1 MVIVSFAS
9 GAWSPTTA
17 HQSNLYPSPYTKWSA
32 SGAAESYISRGVPAE
47 KIFIGAPFYSRG
59 FAGSGGL
66 GTPGSGVSPDKSWED
81 GVVDYKSLPLPGAVE
96 MYDEAA
102 QASYSYD
109 ASRRVFNSYDNPR
122 AVKAKCDYI
131 KQKGLGGLIIWES
144 IYYLFVMRTNSRCWG
159 CALGFG
165 SFVVEGYS

>member
-1 MVIVSFAS
+1 MSILSPCHDVNRSFAS
-9 GAWSPTTA
+9 GGWSPTTA

-32 SGAAESYISRGVPAE
+32 SGAAEAYISRGVPAE

-66 GTPGSGVSPDKSWED
+66 GTPGSGPSPDKSWED
-81 GVVDYKSLPLPGAVE
+81 GVVDYKSLPLAGAVE

-109 ASRRVFNSYDNPR
+109 ANRRVFNSYDNPR

-131 KQKGLGGLIIWES
+131 KQKGLAGLIIWES
-144 IYYLFVMRTNSRCWG
+144 KLHD
-159 CALGFG
+159 LGLTANG
-165 SFVVEGYS
+165 